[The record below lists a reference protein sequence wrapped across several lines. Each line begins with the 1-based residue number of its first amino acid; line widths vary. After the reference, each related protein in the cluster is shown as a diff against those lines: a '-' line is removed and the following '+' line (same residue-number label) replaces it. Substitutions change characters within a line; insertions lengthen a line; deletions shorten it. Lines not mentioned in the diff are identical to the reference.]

1 MNTLR
6 HREHDNKTNLDRD
19 NQLLEN
25 QFMAEL
31 KVRCD
36 RQTDRLQSDALHFGQ
51 LLENQFMAELKVRRD
66 RQTDRQT
73 DSRAMLYA
81 LCSGITETKINKP
94 CISNLSWPWRDTA
107 M

>member
-1 MNTLR
+1 MLTLVQWHIVQVSETTEVERDIHRLRVDLLRLNTLR

-36 RQTDRLQSDALHFGQ
+36 I
-51 LLENQFMAELKVRRD
+51 
-66 RQTDRQT
+66 QTDRQT
-73 DSRAMLYA
+73 DSRAMRYTLA
-81 LCSGITETKINKP
+81 SCLRTS
-94 CISNLSWPWRDTA
+94 SWPN
-107 M
+107 

>member
-1 MNTLR
+1 MLTPVQWHIVQVSETTEVERDIHRLRVDLLRLNTLR

-31 KVRCD
+31 KVQC
-36 RQTDRLQSDALHFGQ
+36 
-51 LLENQFMAELKVRRD
+51 D

-73 DSRAMLYA
+73 AERCVTL
-81 LCSGITETKINKP
+81 
-94 CISNLSWPWRDTA
+94 WPA
-107 M
+107 A